1 MKYFSLIIVCFSL
14 FSCTSKFSKGKYV
27 IDTIHPVITLDR
39 YEKEFDLQDFIEN
52 ISYCKLET
60 SPESLLGNIDKMM
73 VDSSSL
79 FIFDRYTC
87 NALYRF
93 SRSGK
98 FITKFGK
105 QGRGPEEYI
114 EIYDF
119 DVDFDNKQ
127 VLLFDLNGRKI
138 QYYSFDGEYLRTRKV
153 DFLATEFK
161 CNRQFI
167 GYKIESS
174 YNPSVKH
181 KKYILLDT
189 LDEKEYTYFD
199 SRDIPKKFSYTLSNT
214 MNKYN
219 GHIYISPRYANSIYK
234 LDSCYLKEYIHVR
247 LKDSIDSKTLKT
259 ITDEKFEILQ
269 QTHSYLDG
277 GWVILADYSY
287 LKMKTPKGLY
297 NVCISTDGRLISGYT
312 QKIHPMNP
320 LLTFFSY
327 PIAGW
332 ETELIQPVSSS
343 IVLDQKNM
351 LYILAQ
357 DNLKV
362 MRLLDDLYKDV
373 SENSNQI
380 VFFYQLKK
388 IN

>member
-1 MKYFSLIIVCFSL
+1 MKYFNLIIVCLSL
-14 FSCTSKFSKGKYV
+14 FSCTSEFSKGKYV

-60 SPESLLGNIDKMM
+60 SSESLLGNIDKMM

-174 YNPSVKH
+174 PD
-181 KKYILLDT
+181 DT
-189 LDEKEYTYFD
+189 HG
-199 SRDIPKKFSYTLSNT
+199 R
-214 MNKYN
+214 
-219 GHIYISPRYANSIYK
+219 GH
-234 LDSCYLKEYIHVR
+234 
-247 LKDSIDSKTLKT
+247 
-259 ITDEKFEILQ
+259 
-269 QTHSYLDG
+269 
-277 GWVILADYSY
+277 
-287 LKMKTPKGLY
+287 
-297 NVCISTDGRLISGYT
+297 
-312 QKIHPMNP
+312 
-320 LLTFFSY
+320 
-327 PIAGW
+327 
-332 ETELIQPVSSS
+332 
-343 IVLDQKNM
+343 
-351 LYILAQ
+351 
-357 DNLKV
+357 
-362 MRLLDDLYKDV
+362 
-373 SENSNQI
+373 
-380 VFFYQLKK
+380 
-388 IN
+388 

>member
-60 SPESLLGNIDKMM
+60 SP
-73 VDSSSL
+73 
-79 FIFDRYTC
+79 
-87 NALYRF
+87 
-93 SRSGK
+93 
-98 FITKFGK
+98 
-105 QGRGPEEYI
+105 
-114 EIYDF
+114 YDF

-127 VLLFDLNGRKI
+127 VLLLDLNGRKI

-259 ITDEKFEILQ
+259 ITDEKFETLQ

-297 NVCISTDGRLISGYT
+297 NVLSLRTVD
-312 QKIHPMNP
+312 
-320 LLTFFSY
+320 
-327 PIAGW
+327 
-332 ETELIQPVSSS
+332 
-343 IVLDQKNM
+343 
-351 LYILAQ
+351 
-357 DNLKV
+357 
-362 MRLLDDLYKDV
+362 
-373 SENSNQI
+373 
-380 VFFYQLKK
+380 
-388 IN
+388 

>member
-1 MKYFSLIIVCFSL
+1 MKYFNLIIVCLSL
-14 FSCTSKFSKGKYV
+14 FSCTSEFSKGKYV

-127 VLLFDLNGRKI
+127 VLLLDLNGRKI

-153 DFLATEFK
+153 DFLATDGTAFFG
-161 CNRQFI
+161 CNRI
-167 GYKIESS
+167 
-174 YNPSVKH
+174 
-181 KKYILLDT
+181 
-189 LDEKEYTYFD
+189 
-199 SRDIPKKFSYTLSNT
+199 
-214 MNKYN
+214 
-219 GHIYISPRYANSIYK
+219 
-234 LDSCYLKEYIHVR
+234 
-247 LKDSIDSKTLKT
+247 
-259 ITDEKFEILQ
+259 
-269 QTHSYLDG
+269 
-277 GWVILADYSY
+277 
-287 LKMKTPKGLY
+287 
-297 NVCISTDGRLISGYT
+297 
-312 QKIHPMNP
+312 
-320 LLTFFSY
+320 
-327 PIAGW
+327 
-332 ETELIQPVSSS
+332 
-343 IVLDQKNM
+343 
-351 LYILAQ
+351 
-357 DNLKV
+357 
-362 MRLLDDLYKDV
+362 
-373 SENSNQI
+373 
-380 VFFYQLKK
+380 
-388 IN
+388 

>member
-60 SPESLLGNIDKMM
+60 SP
-73 VDSSSL
+73 
-79 FIFDRYTC
+79 
-87 NALYRF
+87 
-93 SRSGK
+93 
-98 FITKFGK
+98 
-105 QGRGPEEYI
+105 
-114 EIYDF
+114 YDF

-127 VLLFDLNGRKI
+127 VLLLDLNGRKI

-332 ETELIQPVSSS
+332 ENELIQPVSSS

-362 MRLLDDLYKDV
+362 IKLLDDLYKDV

-380 VFFYQLKK
+380 VFFYRLKK